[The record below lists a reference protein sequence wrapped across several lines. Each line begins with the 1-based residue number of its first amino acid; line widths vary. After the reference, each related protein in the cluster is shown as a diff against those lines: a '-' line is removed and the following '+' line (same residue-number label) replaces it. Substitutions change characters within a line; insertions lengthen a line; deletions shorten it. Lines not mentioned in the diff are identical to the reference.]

1 MDPFDIVLIA
11 AIALVWGTV
20 LASIWYT
27 RQGARRARE
36 EQGLREQAAREL
48 EAQRAEIAQLREG
61 IGLLMQRA
69 TTEAALG
76 QQRYDA
82 LARAV
87 ASSGER
93 ADGARRETTQQ
104 LDENRRALDTRLAQM
119 TEAVTG
125 QLTAVRG
132 SLDRQL
138 ADIRTDTNTQLDRM
152 RTTVDEKLQKTLN
165 DRITQS
171 FALVNESL
179 DKVGRGLGE
188 MQSIAADVGG
198 LKRVLA
204 GVKTRGILGEVQLGA
219 ILAEMLAPGQYDR
232 DVATVPGSANRV
244 EFAVKLPGDAGAPVY
259 LPIDAKFPAD
269 TYEHLRSAL
278 DAGDA
283 SAAEAAWK
291 QLERRLKDEAKDIRD
306 KYLAPPSTTTFGI
319 LFLPFEGL
327 YAEVAGRPG
336 LLEEL
341 QRTYRVNVAGPSTMA
356 ALLNSLQMG
365 FQTVAIQQRAS
376 EIQTVLA
383 AVKTEFGTY
392 QTMLRQAQKQLGTV
406 SRTVDTLVGTR
417 SRAMERKL
425 RSITELDDP
434 AEAARILGVADDEPA
449 DDEPADGAP
458 ASKEN

>member
-1 MDPFDIVLIA
+1 MDIIIIVILIVIIILQMIMIHRLNQLRQSGDPAIERLSKELQNSFERIEKNFKEDFRINREESRLIA
-11 AIALVWGTV
+11 
-20 LASIWYT
+20 
-27 RQGARRARE
+27 RDNRE
-36 EQGLREQAAREL
+36 ELSRSLNDFQQTFERG
-48 EAQRAEIAQLREG
+48 IASFNQLQKEKF
-61 IGLLMQRA
+61 
-69 TTEAALG
+69 
-76 QQRYDA
+76 
-82 LARAV
+82 
-87 ASSGER
+87 
-93 ADGARRETTQQ
+93 ET
-104 LDENRRALDTRLAQM
+104 LD
-119 TEAVTG
+119 
-125 QLTAVRG
+125 
-132 SLDRQL
+132 DRQQKL
-138 ADIRTDTNTQLDRM
+138 ILNTEKRLEEI

-165 DRITQS
+165 ERIGQS
-171 FALVNESL
+171 FRLVTEQLESVQ
-179 DKVGRGLGE
+179 KGLGE
-188 MQSIAADVGG
+188 MQSLAQDVGG
-198 LKRVLA
+198 LKRVLSN
-204 GVKTRGILGEVQLGA
+204 VKTRGNIGEIQLS
-219 ILAEMLAPGQYDR
+219 LLLEQLLAPEQYEAN
-232 DVATVPGSANRV
+232 VHTKKGSDAVV
-244 EFAVKLPGDAGAPVY
+244 EFAIKLPGNEREGEFIY
-259 LPIDAKFPAD
+259 LPIDAKFPKD
-269 TYEHLRSAL
+269 VYEQLL
-278 DAGDA
+278 DAYD
-283 SAAEAAWK
+283 SADSSLIEGAGKA
-291 QLERRLKDEAKDIRD
+291 LEQTIKKMARDISE
-306 KYLAPPSTTTFGI
+306 KYLAPPATTDFGI

-449 DDEPADGAP
+449 DGAP

>member
-27 RQGARRARE
+27 RQAAYRARE

-61 IGLLMQRA
+61 LGLLMQRA

-204 GVKTRGILGEVQLGA
+204 GVKTRGILGEVQLSA

-283 SAAEAAWK
+283 SAAETAWK

-449 DDEPADGAP
+449 DGAP
-458 ASKEN
+458 ASKED

>member
-27 RQGARRARE
+27 RQAARRARE

-61 IGLLMQRA
+61 LGLLMQRA

-244 EFAVKLPGDAGAPVY
+244 EFAVRLPGDAGAPVY

-356 ALLNSLQMG
+356 TLLNSLQMG

-434 AEAARILGVADDEPA
+434 TEAARILGVADDEPA
-449 DDEPADGAP
+449 DGAP

>member
-27 RQGARRARE
+27 RQAARRARE

-48 EAQRAEIAQLREG
+48 EAQRAEIAQLRDG
-61 IGLLMQRA
+61 LGLLMQRA

-283 SAAEAAWK
+283 SAAETAWK

-449 DDEPADGAP
+449 DGAP
-458 ASKEN
+458 ASKED